1 MKYVIATYN
10 QHVAHIKL
18 NRPDNRNAFND
29 EMIQELCLTVK
40 AWNANPE
47 VRCIIVSGT
56 GDSFCAG
63 GDIKLMQEKKEMF
76 RGEPHELS
84 RNYNFGIQEI
94 ARTFESLSVPVI
106 AMVNGA
112 AIGAGCDLACMCDI
126 RIGSNNSLFSESF
139 AKLNLVPGDGGTFF
153 LQRVVGF
160 SKAMQMTLTAQ
171 SIKGKDAYHFGLLN
185 CYIDNDQELLNKT
198 VELAEGI
205 ASLAPTALR
214 MAKRSLIN
222 AYRNDLASTLDL
234 LNAYQGIAQNMQDHF
249 RALESATKK
258 SPTQFEG
265 N

>member
-10 QHVAHIKL
+10 QHIAHIKL

-76 RGEPHELS
+76 QGEPHELS

-171 SIKGKDAYHFGLLN
+171 TIKGKDAYHFGLLN
-185 CYIDNDQELLNKT
+185 YYIDNDQELLNKT